1 MQKYSSSNKHNGQ
14 ARKLALYLPLGYPNW
29 EMFYRVLQEIEG
41 HGIGCLEIG
50 LPVSNP
56 FMDGETIKK
65 THEQTLPMLNADIV
79 KVELS
84 KVRKIFSSRIVLM
97 TYAEGLENFKVKE
110 LPYWIYDAVLC
121 VDGVQ
126 SRNDYS
132 GIVRIFSETMSD
144 SEMEQAINESTHFAY
159 VVSAAGKTG
168 GDLSSQHAYVETIK
182 RLRKLSDLP
191 AFVGFGIKD
200 NKGIEEVLSNGA
212 DGAVI
217 GSEFI
222 RQINFGNVTTIKQ
235 YLKVILGK

>member
-1 MQKYSSSNKHNGQ
+1 MQKYSSGNEHNEL

-41 HGIGCLEIG
+41 HGIGCVEIG

-65 THEQTLPMLNADIV
+65 THELTLPMLNADV
-79 KVELS
+79 VREELI

-110 LPYWIYDAVLC
+110 LPYWIYDAILC

-132 GIVRIFSETMSD
+132 GIVRIFSESMSD
-144 SEMEQAINESTHFAY
+144 LEMEQAINESTHFAY

-168 GDLSSQHAYVETIK
+168 GDLSSQHAYIETIK

-200 NKGIEEVLSNGA
+200 NKGIKEVLSNGA

-222 RQINFGNVTTIKQ
+222 RQIDSNNFANITE
-235 YLKVILGK
+235 YLNSICES

>member
-1 MQKYSSSNKHNGQ
+1 MQKYSSSNEHNKL
-14 ARKLALYLPLGYPNW
+14 ARKLTLYLPLGYPNW

-65 THEQTLPMLNADIV
+65 THEQTLPMLNADV
-79 KVELS
+79 VREELI

-132 GIVRIFSETMSD
+132 GIVRIFSESMSD
-144 SEMEQAINESTHFAY
+144 LEMEQAINESTHFAY

-168 GDLSSQHAYVETIK
+168 GDLSSQHAYIETIK
-182 RLRKLSDLP
+182 RLRKFSKLP

-200 NKGIEEVLSNGA
+200 NKGIKEVLSNGA
-212 DGAVI
+212 DGAII
-217 GSEFI
+217 GTEFI
-222 RQINFGNVTTIKQ
+222 KMLNCKEIVKIRNFINK
-235 YLKVILGK
+235 LLD

>member
-1 MQKYSSSNKHNGQ
+1 MQKCFSGNEHNEL

-41 HGIGCLEIG
+41 HGIGCVEIG

-65 THEQTLPMLNADIV
+65 THELTLPMLNADV
-79 KVELS
+79 VREELI

-97 TYAEGLENFKVKE
+97 TYAEGLENFKVRE

-132 GIVRIFSETMSD
+132 GIVRIFSESMSD
-144 SEMEQAINESTHFAY
+144 LEMEQAVNESTHFAY
-159 VVSAAGKTG
+159 VVSAVGKTG
-168 GDLSSQHAYVETIK
+168 GDLSSQHVYIETIK

-200 NKGIEEVLSNGA
+200 NKGIKEVLSNGA
-212 DGAVI
+212 DGAII
-217 GSEFI
+217 GTEFI
-222 RQINFGNVTTIKQ
+222 KMLNCKEIVKIRNFINK
-235 YLKVILGK
+235 LLD

>member
-1 MQKYSSSNKHNGQ
+1 MQKYSSSNEHNGL

-29 EMFYRVLQEIEG
+29 EMFYRVLQEIEE

-65 THEQTLPMLNADIV
+65 ANELILPKLDVDIV
-79 KVELS
+79 REELS

-97 TYAEGLENFKVKE
+97 TYTEGLENFKVKE
-110 LPYWIYDAVLC
+110 LSYWIYDAVLC

-132 GIVRIFSETMSD
+132 GVVRIFSESMSD
-144 SEMEQAINESTHFAY
+144 SEMEQAIDESTHFAY

-182 RLRKLSDLP
+182 RLRKLSELP

-200 NKGIEEVLSNGA
+200 NKGIKEVLSNGA

-222 RQINFGNVTTIKQ
+222 RHIETKNFAAITEFLNCICTA
-235 YLKVILGK
+235 

>member
-1 MQKYSSSNKHNGQ
+1 MQKCFSGNEHNEL

-41 HGIGCLEIG
+41 HGIGCVEIG

-65 THEQTLPMLNADIV
+65 THELTLPMLNADV
-79 KVELS
+79 VREELI

-97 TYAEGLENFKVKE
+97 TYAEGLENFKVRE

-132 GIVRIFSETMSD
+132 GIVRIFSESMSD
-144 SEMEQAINESTHFAY
+144 LEMEQAVNESTHFAY
-159 VVSAAGKTG
+159 VVSAVGKTG
-168 GDLSSQHAYVETIK
+168 GDLSSQHAYIETIK
-182 RLRKLSDLP
+182 RLRKFSDLP

-200 NKGIEEVLSNGA
+200 NKGIKEVLSNGA
-212 DGAVI
+212 DGAII
-217 GSEFI
+217 GTEFI
-222 RQINFGNVTTIKQ
+222 KMLNCKEIVKIRNFINK
-235 YLKVILGK
+235 LLD

>member
-1 MQKYSSSNKHNGQ
+1 MQKYSSSNKHNEL

-56 FMDGETIKK
+56 FMDGEKIKK
-65 THEQTLPMLNADIV
+65 THEQTLPMLNTDIV
-79 KVELS
+79 KEELS

-126 SRNDYS
+126 TRNDYS
-132 GIVRIFSETMSD
+132 GIVRIFSEAMSD
-144 SEMEQAINESTHFAY
+144 LEMEQAINESTHFAY

-168 GDLSSQHAYVETIK
+168 GDLSSQHAYIETIK

-200 NKGIEEVLSNGA
+200 NKGIKEVLSNGA

-222 RQINFGNVTTIKQ
+222 RQIGTNDFEVISN
-235 YLKVILGK
+235 YLNSICES

>member
-1 MQKYSSSNKHNGQ
+1 MQKCFSGNEHNEL
-14 ARKLALYLPLGYPNW
+14 ARKLALYLPLGYPDW

-41 HGIGCLEIG
+41 HGIGCVEIG

-65 THEQTLPMLNADIV
+65 THELTLPMLNADV
-79 KVELS
+79 VREELI

-97 TYAEGLENFKVKE
+97 TYAEGLENFKVRE

-132 GIVRIFSETMSD
+132 GIVRIFSESMSD
-144 SEMEQAINESTHFAY
+144 LEMEQAVNESTHFAY
-159 VVSAAGKTG
+159 VVSAVGKTG
-168 GDLSSQHAYVETIK
+168 GDLSSQHAYIETIK

-200 NKGIEEVLSNGA
+200 NKGIKEVLSNGA
-212 DGAVI
+212 DGAII
-217 GSEFI
+217 GTEFI
-222 RQINFGNVTTIKQ
+222 KMLNCKEIVKIRNFINK
-235 YLKVILGK
+235 LLD

>member
-1 MQKYSSSNKHNGQ
+1 MQKCFSGNEHNEL

-41 HGIGCLEIG
+41 HGIGCVEIG

-65 THEQTLPMLNADIV
+65 THELTLPMLNADV
-79 KVELS
+79 VREELI

-97 TYAEGLENFKVKE
+97 TYAEGLENFKVRE

-132 GIVRIFSETMSD
+132 GIVRIFSESMSD
-144 SEMEQAINESTHFAY
+144 LEMEQAVNESTHFAY
-159 VVSAAGKTG
+159 VVSAVGKTG
-168 GDLSSQHAYVETIK
+168 GDLSSQHAYIETIK

-191 AFVGFGIKD
+191 AFVGFGIKN
-200 NKGIEEVLSNGA
+200 NKGIKEVLSNSA
-212 DGAVI
+212 DGAII
-217 GSEFI
+217 GTEFI
-222 RQINFGNVTTIKQ
+222 KMLNCKEIVKIRNFINK
-235 YLKVILGK
+235 LLD

>member
-1 MQKYSSSNKHNGQ
+1 MQKYSSCNENNEL

-41 HGIGCLEIG
+41 HGIGCVEIG
-50 LPVSNP
+50 LPVSDP

-65 THEQTLPMLNADIV
+65 THELTLPMLNADV
-79 KVELS
+79 VREELS
-84 KVRKIFSSRIVLM
+84 KIRKIFSSRIVLM
-97 TYAEGLENFKVKE
+97 TYAEGLENYKVRE

-132 GIVRIFSETMSD
+132 GIVRIFSESMSD
-144 SEMEQAINESTHFAY
+144 LEMEQAINESTHFAY

-168 GDLSSQHAYVETIK
+168 GDLSSQHAYVDTIK
-182 RLRKLSDLP
+182 RLRKFSDLP

-200 NKGIEEVLSNGA
+200 NKGIKEVLSNGA

-222 RQINFGNVTTIKQ
+222 RQIETDNFETIIKF
-235 YLKVILGK
+235 LNCICEG

>member
-1 MQKYSSSNKHNGQ
+1 MQKYSSSNEHNKL
-14 ARKLALYLPLGYPNW
+14 ARRLALYLPLGYPNW

-65 THEQTLPMLNADIV
+65 THEQTLPMLNADVV

-97 TYAEGLENFKVKE
+97 TYAEGLKNFKVKK

-126 SRNDYS
+126 TRNDYS
-132 GIVRIFSETMSD
+132 GIVRIFSEAMSD
-144 SEMEQAINESTHFAY
+144 LEMEQAINESTHFAY

-168 GDLSSQHAYVETIK
+168 GDLSSQHAYIETLK
-182 RLRKLSDLP
+182 RLRKFSDLP

-200 NKGIEEVLSNGA
+200 NKGIKEVLSNGA

-222 RQINFGNVTTIKQ
+222 RQIDEDDIAKVKQ
-235 YLKVILGK
+235 YLSKLAI

>member
-1 MQKYSSSNKHNGQ
+1 MQKYSSSNEHNEL

-56 FMDGETIKK
+56 FMDGETIKRAN
-65 THEQTLPMLNADIV
+65 ELILPKLDVDIV
-79 KVELS
+79 REELS

-132 GIVRIFSETMSD
+132 GIVRIFSEAMSD
-144 SEMEQAINESTHFAY
+144 LEMEQAINESTHFAY

-168 GDLSSQHAYVETIK
+168 GDLSSQYAYIETIK

-200 NKGIEEVLSNGA
+200 NKGIKEVLSNGA

-222 RQINFGNVTTIKQ
+222 RQIDLGNVKTIEQ
-235 YLKVILGK
+235 YLKAILRK

>member
-1 MQKYSSSNKHNGQ
+1 MQKYSSCNENNEL

-41 HGIGCLEIG
+41 HGIGCVEIG
-50 LPVSNP
+50 LPVSDP

-65 THEQTLPMLNADIV
+65 THELTLPMLNADV
-79 KVELS
+79 VREELS
-84 KVRKIFSSRIVLM
+84 KIRKIFSSRIVLM
-97 TYAEGLENFKVKE
+97 TYAEGLENYKIKE

-126 SRNDYS
+126 SRHDYS
-132 GIVRIFSETMSD
+132 GIVRIFSESMSD
-144 SEMEQAINESTHFAY
+144 SEIEQAINESTHFAY

-168 GDLSSQHAYVETIK
+168 GDLSSQHAYVDTIK
-182 RLRKLSDLP
+182 RLRKFSDLP

-200 NKGIEEVLSNGA
+200 NKGIKEVLSNGA

-222 RQINFGNVTTIKQ
+222 RQIDLGNVTIIEQ
-235 YLKVILGK
+235 YLKAILGK

>member
-1 MQKYSSSNKHNGQ
+1 MQKYSSGNKHNGQ

-79 KVELS
+79 KEELS

-132 GIVRIFSETMSD
+132 GIVRIFSESMSD
-144 SEMEQAINESTHFAY
+144 LEMEQAINESTHFAY
-159 VVSAAGKTG
+159 VVSAACKTG
-168 GDLSSQHAYVETIK
+168 GDLSSQHAYIETIK
-182 RLRKLSDLP
+182 RLRKFSDLP

-200 NKGIEEVLSNGA
+200 NKGIKEVLSNGA

-222 RQINFGNVTTIKQ
+222 RQIDTNNFAVISE
-235 YLKVILGK
+235 YLNSICSR

>member
-1 MQKYSSSNKHNGQ
+1 
-14 ARKLALYLPLGYPNW
+14 
-29 EMFYRVLQEIEG
+29 
-41 HGIGCLEIG
+41 
-50 LPVSNP
+50 
-56 FMDGETIKK
+56 
-65 THEQTLPMLNADIV
+65 MLNADIV
-79 KVELS
+79 KEELS

-132 GIVRIFSETMSD
+132 GIVRIFSEAMSD
-144 SEMEQAINESTHFAY
+144 LEMEQAINESTHFAY

-168 GDLSSQHAYVETIK
+168 GDLSSQHAYIETIK
-182 RLRKLSDLP
+182 RLRKFSDLP

-200 NKGIEEVLSNGA
+200 NKGIKEVLSNGA

-222 RQINFGNVTTIKQ
+222 RQIDTNNFVAVSEFLNSICNV
-235 YLKVILGK
+235 

>member
-1 MQKYSSSNKHNGQ
+1 MQKYPSSNEYNVL

-50 LPVSNP
+50 LPVDNP

-65 THEQTLPMLNADIV
+65 ANELMLSKLDVDIV
-79 KVELS
+79 REELS

-132 GIVRIFSETMSD
+132 GVVRIFSESMSD
-144 SEMEQAINESTHFAY
+144 SEMEQAVDESTHFAY

-168 GDLSSQHAYVETIK
+168 GDLSSQHAYIETIK

-191 AFVGFGIKD
+191 AFVGFGIRD
-200 NKGIEEVLSNGA
+200 NEGVKEVLANGA

-222 RQINFGNVTTIKQ
+222 RQINTNNFAVVSEFLDQMCKS
-235 YLKVILGK
+235 

>member
-1 MQKYSSSNKHNGQ
+1 MQKCFSGNEHNEL

-41 HGIGCLEIG
+41 HGIGCVEIG

-65 THEQTLPMLNADIV
+65 THELTLPMLNADV
-79 KVELS
+79 VREELI

-97 TYAEGLENFKVKE
+97 TYAEGLENFKVRE

-132 GIVRIFSETMSD
+132 GIVRIFSESMSD
-144 SEMEQAINESTHFAY
+144 LEMEQAVNESTHFAY
-159 VVSAAGKTG
+159 VVSAVGKTG
-168 GDLSSQHAYVETIK
+168 GDLSSQHAYIETVK

-200 NKGIEEVLSNGA
+200 NKGIKEVLSNGA
-212 DGAVI
+212 DGAII
-217 GSEFI
+217 GTEFI
-222 RQINFGNVTTIKQ
+222 KMLNCKEIVKIRNFINK
-235 YLKVILGK
+235 LLD